1 MGTNLRAKPI
11 VMQWFNQEQYAIW
24 PKLAAVK
31 DMVIPLPTWEERA
44 KGKK

>member
-1 MGTNLRAKPI
+1 
-11 VMQWFNQEQYAIW
+11 VMQWFNQEQYAVW